1 MDRQKLKQIDDTVLG
16 SLGWPSVGYIAAI
29 LICVPFVI
37 AGLIALGCQYDLGMG
52 VTGLSIPVGWA
63 VYIAN
68 YVFWIAVAMSGTFI
82 SAMLYLFRVRWRNA
96 VNRIAETMTIF
107 AIMVAGMFPL
117 VHLGR
122 VWVFWW
128 ILPYPNWRH
137 LWPNFKSPLVLD
149 VLALLAYLS
158 VSLMFFYL
166 GLIPDFATAR
176 DKAPEGRRRRLY
188 ALLAMGWTGRYEQ
201 WRHYARGYLA
211 LAAVS
216 MPLAMSVHSVVSW
229 DFAMGLLPGWHS
241 TFFAPYFVAGAIH
254 SGLAT
259 IIMLL
264 VPIRKALHME
274 SIFKQRYLE
283 QIGLMMILTGSILA
297 YSYANESFMD
307 WYSGSTFSR
316 YFNAY
321 RAYGSWY
328 YSSIFWL
335 VVALNCALPMTLFF
349 SRLRKNLAYLLMTAC
364 LVNLAMFLER
374 YLIVIVPLTRG
385 FLPSSWGIYAPMAPE
400 ILITGLAF
408 GGFIIAVLVFVKL
421 FPSAS
426 ITEVKK
432 QMLPE
437 PEEAR

>member
-1 MDRQKLKQIDDTVLG
+1 M
-16 SLGWPSVGYIAAI
+16 GYIAVIAF
-29 LICVPFVI
+29 CVSFVI
-37 AGLIALGCQYDLGMG
+37 AGLSAFSVQYYLGLG

-82 SAMLYLFRVRWRNA
+82 SSMLYLFRVSWRTTIS
-96 VNRIAETMTIF
+96 RIAEAMTIF
-107 AIMVAGMFPL
+107 AIVVAGMFPL

-149 VLALLAYLS
+149 VLALTAYLV
-158 VSLMFFYL
+158 VSTMFFYL
-166 GLIPDFATAR
+166 GLIPDLAVAR
-176 DKAPEGRRRRLY
+176 DKTPEGWRQKMYGCLS
-188 ALLAMGWTGRYEQ
+188 LGWTGRYEQ

-259 IIMLL
+259 IIILL
-264 VPIRKALHME
+264 VPIRNALHME

-283 QIGLMMILTGSILA
+283 QIGMLMILTGSILA
-297 YSYANESFMD
+297 YSYANEFFMD
-307 WYSGSTFSR
+307 WYSGSTFNR
-316 YFNAY
+316 YFAAY
-321 RAYGSWY
+321 KACGSWY

-335 VVALNCALPMTLFF
+335 VVTLNCALPMTFF
-349 SRLRKNLAYLLMTAC
+349 FARLRKSPAYLLVTAF

-385 FLPSSWGIYAPMAPE
+385 FLPSSWGIYAPRAPE
-400 ILITGLAF
+400 VLITMLAF
-408 GGFIIAVLVFVKL
+408 GVFVSAVLVFVKL
-421 FPSAS
+421 FPSVS
-426 ITEVKK
+426 IADMKK
-432 QMLPE
+432 GLLPE
-437 PEEAR
+437 WEDTE